1 MPDVCVYVQVL
12 SITLATIKNC
22 EDFKQQY
29 IKYDFLWKQDL
40 HKTLQVGQDASR
52 ETEFWQPAACACMA
66 I

>member
-52 ETEFWQPAACACMA
+52 ERES
-66 I
+66 